1 METLLTASTPLLAA
15 ALALMG
21 AAAPALAAS
30 SRPILLYDL
39 SRLGSTDLNDPAAC
53 ARAYDEAHLVACLQ
67 GIVNRKEPRLYL
79 DAIRQG
85 DLSLDGY
92 WLEKLRAPGKWL
104 AERRFEKVESLED
117 LLNRFRRDVR
127 GLVVWDPRVPA
138 TSNVASTVAG
148 CRDLLPVRYDPS
160 PDSLYTRLTAG
171 PEALPVREW
180 LVNRDGSSLFT
191 GSGQVPGTDRPSSGS
206 AKADAYLWAIERYL
220 KPGRCSNRHLGYYLD
235 AAWLANPRPGGSFW
249 NHTLTNHDYFVS
261 RRAFFFDLSP
271 WDDEPA
277 TDDPKQAVGTDLA
290 VLKEV
295 LGTVW
300 RLNRGRRMCHIGGFV
315 PWAFKYT
322 KHAGGS
328 HDDVPTEW
336 RLSEIV
342 SAHNAFVDADALGL
356 SAMANASFYTHLPL
370 KRRYP
375 QPKPPTPEELRSR
388 GYLTPSGAVVPK
400 RYAAFYVG
408 DYDSAAWL
416 YQMLP
421 RLWDHPDRGKVPLS
435 WAFNPNL
442 ADRMAPALVYT
453 RETASPLDRFV
464 SGDSGAGYINP
475 GLLEPPRVWSDL
487 PSGSETWREHCLP
500 YFRRWDLSVTG
511 FVIDGYAPAMTKPV
525 LDAYAAFSPGGIVA
539 QKVPPL
545 SLHGEMPVLRMD
557 YDLTQTPPESAR
569 VLLSRLGGDL
579 SGPPEAPTFHVF
591 RAILKTPAWYRELME
606 AAHAAQPEAAVEF
619 VDLPTLLALAKAHLK
634 AELPRAEGR
643 ASRSGS
649 GGTG

>member
-1 METLLTASTPLLAA
+1 MGAVAAAVLAA
-15 ALALMG
+15 ALMVPPAQ
-21 AAAPALAAS
+21 AAMERRVQS
-30 SRPILLYDL
+30 EPIVVYDL
-39 SRLGSTDLNDPAAC
+39 SHTLRLDLRAEAAC
-53 ARAYDEAHLVACLQ
+53 RQAWDTCHLVASLQ
-67 GIVNRKEPRLYL
+67 GLVNRKRARLYL
-79 DAIRQG
+79 RYLPAD
-85 DLSLDGY
+85 DF
-92 WLEKLRAPGKWL
+92 WWEKLRRPGEWL
-104 AERRFEKVESLED
+104 AGRPVEQIDRLEA
-117 LLNRFRRDVR
+117 LLERFRGDYR
-127 GLVVWDPRVPA
+127 GVVVYDERVPA
-138 TSNVASTVAG
+138 TSNLASTIAG
-148 CRDLLPVRYDPS
+148 LENLLCIRYDPG
-160 PDSLYTRLTAG
+160 PNSLYTRLVQGG
-171 PEALPVREW
+171 PRLPVKRR
-180 LVNRDGSSLFT
+180 LIAPDGGPLFT
-191 GSGQVPGTDRPSSGS
+191 GRGTIPDTSLPSTGS
-206 AKADAYLWAIERYL
+206 AKGDAYTWARVHFLEGSG
-220 KPGRCSNRHLGYYLD
+220 KGPRCNPTRLAYYLD
-235 AAWLANPRPGGSFW
+235 AYWLRQPLASVPSH
-249 NHTLTNHDYFVS
+249 HTLTNHDFFIS
-261 RRAFFFDLSP
+261 RKAFFFDLSP
-271 WDDEPA
+271 WEDESPV
-277 TDDPKQAVGTDLA
+277 DDPEQPAGTDAAILKA
-290 VLKEV
+290 VLRAAHQAS
-295 LGTVW
+295 G
-300 RLNRGRRMCHIGGFV
+300 GRMIHVGGFV
-315 PWAFKYT
+315 PWAYKYT
-322 KHAGGS
+322 NYGVAGGK
-328 HDDVPTEW
+328 HEPVPSEW
-336 RLSEIV
+336 HYAETLS
-342 SAHNAFVDADALGL
+342 AYNAFMDADAIGLG
-356 SAMANASFYTHLPL
+356 AMANASFFQHYPL
-370 KRRYP
+370 KPQYP
-375 QPKPPTPEELRSR
+375 QQARPDAAALQAR
-388 GYLTPSGAVVPK
+388 GFLDAEGRVAPRHY
-400 RYAAFYVG
+400 YAFYVG